1 MKLQKTGQYASIYL
15 LTIGSLLLFTLI
27 LGGCAE
33 PQASTQ
39 TEAETL
45 AIDAESVFVNL
56 ESLLIDG
63 TEEGLPNGTIS
74 RSQWTYRYEDC
85 NLVITET
92 LSYKRT
98 KAPFGGF
105 NANTFAT
112 AWESVR
118 RLPLS
123 QLDAKLLQ
131 QKGPYLTIHTLE
143 SQNLIKEESRYAE
156 AYLAYYRAENGQA
169 HPANSNL
176 TYNLISLPIKEAAIG
191 LEAIEDLK
199 TLITHCQAN

>member
-1 MKLQKTGQYASIYL
+1 MKLQKTQRFASIYL
-15 LTIGSLLLFTLI
+15 LTFGVSLLLT
-27 LGGCAE
+27 LGGCTE
-33 PQASTQ
+33 RQISTQ
-39 TEAETL
+39 AEAETPQ
-45 AIDAESVFVNL
+45 IDAESVFANL
-56 ESLLIDG
+56 ESLLIDA

-105 NANTFAT
+105 NANTFST

-118 RLPLS
+118 RLPLA

-131 QKGPYLTIHTLE
+131 QKGLYLTIHTLE

-156 AYLAYYRAENGQA
+156 AYLAYYKAENGQA

-176 TYNLISLPIKEAAIG
+176 TYNLISLPVKEAALG
-191 LEAIEDLK
+191 SEAIEGLQR
-199 TLITHCQAN
+199 LITHCQAY

>member
-1 MKLQKTGQYASIYL
+1 MKLQKTQRFASTYL
-15 LTIGSLLLFTLI
+15 LTIGASLFFALA
-27 LGGCAE
+27 GCTE
-33 PQASTQ
+33 RQASTQ
-39 TEAETL
+39 AEAETL
-45 AIDAESVFVNL
+45 PIDAESVFANL
-56 ESLLIDG
+56 ESLLIDA

-74 RSQWTYRYEDC
+74 RSQWAYRYEDC
-85 NLVITET
+85 DLVITET

-112 AWESVR
+112 AWESER
-118 RLPLS
+118 RLPLA

-131 QKGPYLTIHTLE
+131 QKGLYLTIHTLE

-156 AYLAYYRAENGQA
+156 AYLAYYQAENGQA

-176 TYNLISLPIKEAAIG
+176 TYNLISLPVKEAAMGPEVIENLIG
-191 LEAIEDLK
+191 
-199 TLITHCQAN
+199 LITHCQSH